1 MNKLRV
7 DRIATNTA
15 TATASG
21 KVRAAAYI
29 ASTFAAP
36 FSDGIVVASAAIPN
50 PVLVSALTNAI
61 AAAPHQ
67 ALPIPN
73 TSRCEPFSV

>member
-15 TATASG
+15 TAIASG

-29 ASTFAAP
+29 PSTFASP
-36 FSDGIVVASAAIPN
+36 FSDGIVVASPAIAN
-50 PVLVSALTNAI
+50 PVLVSALTNVI

-67 ALPIPN
+67 PLPIPN
-73 TSRCEPFSV
+73 TSRCEPFSI